1 MKPQGRAPGSA
12 AAAERLIGRPAAREV
27 VPSTPG
33 LSARWH
39 RHDYPGPY
47 CRWNYHPEFEVH
59 LILVGSGRYIV
70 GDRIGVFGTGQLV
83 LVGSQLPHHWISDLD
98 PGEHIAG
105 RDVVFQ
111 FHPQW
116 LADCARVLPEL
127 DAIQP
132 LLQRAARGIE
142 FTGPAAVAGAYELEQ
157 IGVTSGPAR
166 LRHIFA
172 LLSLMN
178 EAPPDEYRLLANS
191 WLPPLDDELGADVV
205 DRVLA
210 YVFDHLTDEVRMG
223 SAAKLVGMSESGFSR
238 YFKRI
243 SGQSFSDTVRKLRL
257 AHAGQLLEQTSKPVS
272 VIYTEVGYANL
283 SNFNRQ
289 FLREHGRT
297 PSAYRADLRTPSP
310 AAIGK

>member
-1 MKPQGRAPGSA
+1 MTTLGRPLETASVT
-12 AAAERLIGRPAAREV
+12 AERLVGRPATREV
-27 VPSTPG
+27 VPPTPG

-47 CRWNYHPEFEVH
+47 CRWNYHPEYEVH
-59 LILVGSGRYIV
+59 LICVGTGRYIV
-70 GDRIGVFGTGQLV
+70 GDRIGVFGSGQLV
-83 LVGSQLPHHWISDLD
+83 LVGSNLPHHWISDLA
-98 PGEHIAG
+98 PGEHIVD

-116 LADCARVLPEL
+116 LADCQQVLPEL
-127 DAIQP
+127 ASLQP
-132 LLQRAARGIE
+132 LLHRATRGVE
-142 FTGPAAVAGAYELEQ
+142 FSGATAADAAHELEQ
-157 IGVTSGPAR
+157 IGTTTGPER
-166 LRHIFA
+166 LQHIFT
-172 LLSLMN
+172 LLHLMN
-178 EAPPDEYRLLANS
+178 VAPEGEHTLLANR
-191 WLPPLDDELGADVV
+191 WLPPLDDEDAADVV

-223 SAAKLVGMSESGFSR
+223 AAAALVGMSESGFSR

-257 AHAGQLLEQTSKPVS
+257 AHACRLLEQTNKPVS
-272 VIYTEVGYANL
+272 VIYTEVGYTNL

-297 PSAYRADLRTPSP
+297 PTAYRLG
-310 AAIGK
+310 IGRHSGSNP